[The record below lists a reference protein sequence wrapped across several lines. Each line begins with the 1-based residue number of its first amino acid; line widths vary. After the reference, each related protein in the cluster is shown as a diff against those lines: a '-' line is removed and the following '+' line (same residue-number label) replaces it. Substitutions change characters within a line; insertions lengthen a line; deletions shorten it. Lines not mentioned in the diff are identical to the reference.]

1 MSEIKITLDAFS
13 QSSSLDESIK
23 KLEKIIELSDKI
35 KNNKDA
41 LKSGSTSAN
50 DTAKLVAE
58 NAKLAEAIEKVRIAE
73 KKKQD
78 TIKAE
83 EGIVGSLK
91 KEVRELNKAI
101 DQSKNIKEVEQLNK
115 KLTETKGKLNDVK
128 NAGKEATNTFGNALS
143 SFQFKFNALG
153 QAAGQLAI
161 GALSAISSHAVEFG
175 KESVKAFIEAELNA
189 KKLQV
194 ALENIGGEGKGAFD
208 RLIKQSEELQKI
220 SIFSDDDIQKAQTAL
235 VQYGLTSEEVEK
247 LIPKILDLASA
258 QGIDLATATDVSIK
272 AINGQTKG
280 LKTAGIAFEDTGTKA
295 GNLAKLTDNLNK
307 FQGQSSAIVE
317 TNAGKL
323 EMLKNAYDDVMEN
336 VGEFIV
342 DAAEP
347 LVDILAFVANG
358 FTIAGEEAEKFKDN
372 VKLSEE
378 EIKKLNSSMLAFQIA
393 TQKTLIEKLEKAGG
407 DGGSIQKAT
416 EQLKKL
422 NAQLFGGEA
431 SKMTDAAIEEQIKR
445 LSEKKLEF
453 LSKGELSNAEKIE
466 ILKSNLDAKS
476 KLNEKT
482 NDAKSGNEQKVK
494 YREKIKL
501 IKKSAEE
508 EKTIIVENNEERI
521 KSNDLEIAKFARLQK
536 EKKEKI
542 DKAHE
547 LGLEKLREEAEA
559 EKEQQE
565 ERKKQALQ
573 FGEDVVKEL
582 EKISDKKIALLD
594 KEISSQDKNID
605 KQRELADKGLANTLA
620 FEERKKAELERA
632 KIAEQKKQ
640 EKLAKIQAFFNAFA
654 SYSKDEP
661 QTAAVKALK
670 DVLLAEVVAKA
681 FAKEGGIVGEIAEPL
696 SGGRID
702 RGIFKGRSHARG
714 GIHLEAEGNEGI
726 FSGKEMGNLGREN
739 FYNLKNLLKNP
750 IDDGIFER
758 QNDSF
763 MGAIP
768 IIQAINNNNEV
779 VRELQELKA
788 TIKSK
793 PETSVNWDAMNNMVI
808 AKIENGFK
816 TITTKKQS
824 KRRF

>member
-41 LKSGSTSAN
+41 LKGGATGGSE
-50 DTAKLVAE
+50 TAKLIAE

-101 DQSKNIKEVEQLNK
+101 DQSKNIKEVEQLNR

-153 QAAGQLAI
+153 QAVGQLAVS
-161 GALSAISSHAVEFG
+161 GLTELASQAVDFG

-189 KKLQV
+189 KKLEI
-194 ALENIGGEGKGAFD
+194 ALQNIGNEGTGAFNK
-208 RLIKQSEELQKI
+208 LIKQSGELQKI
-220 SIFSDDDIQKAQTAL
+220 SIFSDDDIQNAQTAL
-235 VQYGLTSEEVEK
+235 VQYGLTSNEVEK
-247 LIPKILDLASA
+247 LLPKILDLASA
-258 QGIDLATATDVSIK
+258 QGIDLASATETSIK

-280 LKTAGIAFEDTGTKA
+280 LKTAGIAFDDTGTKA
-295 GNLAKLTDNLNK
+295 GNLAKLTENLNK
-307 FQGQSSAIVE
+307 FQGQSAAVME

-323 EMLKNAYDDVMEN
+323 ARLGNAYDDFKES
-336 VGEFIV
+336 VGEALIDIADQTIELGVETAAFLKLVFTGFTGFSEYMAGKTAREAAKTSKLVAEVNRKSFDGEVQYQTTRTEAQRKSEYNAVKRNNVDLLVQRKEFIASGDKDNLGRV
-342 DAAEP
+342 NKEISYNQDVIKAIEKVNADFLLKKESDSAKTDEKIAKTSIKTAKVIRKESLKELQERLAAE
-347 LVDILAFVANG
+347 
-358 FTIAGEEAEKFKDN
+358 EK
-372 VKLSEE
+372 
-378 EIKKLNSSMLAFQIA
+378 
-393 TQKTLIEKLEKAGG
+393 
-407 DGGSIQKAT
+407 
-416 EQLKKL
+416 
-422 NAQLFGGEA
+422 
-431 SKMTDAAIEEQIKR
+431 
-445 LSEKKLEF
+445 
-453 LSKGELSNAEKIE
+453 
-466 ILKSNLDAKS
+466 
-476 KLNEKT
+476 
-482 NDAKSGNEQKVK
+482 
-494 YREKIKL
+494 
-501 IKKSAEE
+501 
-508 EKTIIVENNEERI
+508 
-521 KSNDLEIAKFARLQK
+521 
-536 EKKEKI
+536 
-542 DKAHE
+542 
-547 LGLEKLREEAEA
+547 A
-559 EKEQQE
+559 EKEKAEQIEKDKMSQFDKNSKKIAEDAKKALKDSEDKASDEQKIRDKELAAQQE
-565 ERKKQALQ
+565 FKKQTLE
-573 FGEDVVKEL
+573 FGEDLLKEL

-681 FAKEGGIVGEIAEPL
+681 FAKDGGIVGEIAEPL

-750 IDDGIFER
+750 IDDSIFER

>member
-41 LKSGSTSAN
+41 LKGGATGGSE
-50 DTAKLVAE
+50 TAKLIAE

-101 DQSKNIKEVEQLNK
+101 DQSKNIKEVEQLNR

-153 QAAGQLAI
+153 QAVGQLAVS
-161 GALSAISSHAVEFG
+161 ALTNLASKAVDFG
-175 KESVKAFIEAELNA
+175 KESVKAFLEAELNA
-189 KKLQV
+189 KKLEV
-194 ALENIGGEGKGAFD
+194 ALTNISGEGKGAFNK
-208 RLIKQSEELQKI
+208 LIKQSEDLQNI

-235 VQYGLTSEEVEK
+235 VQYGLTSNEVEK
-247 LIPKILDLASA
+247 LLPKILDLASA
-258 QGIDLATATDVSIK
+258 QGIDLASATNISIK

-280 LKTAGIAFEDTGTKA
+280 LKDAGIAFDDTGTKA

-307 FQGQSSAIVE
+307 YQGQSAAIME

-323 EMLKNAYDDVMEN
+323 ARLGNAYDDLQETAGVSLVNIADQTIELGIETAAFLKLLFTGFSGFSEYMQGKAEREAAKTSKLVALVNRKSFDSEVQYQTTRTEAQRKSEYNAFKRNN
-336 VGEFIV
+336 VDLLVQRKEFIASGDKDNFSRV
-342 DAAEP
+342 NRELSYNQNVIKAIEKVNADFLLKKESDSAKTDEKIAKTSIKTAKVIRKESLKELQERLAAE
-347 LVDILAFVANG
+347 
-358 FTIAGEEAEKFKDN
+358 EK
-372 VKLSEE
+372 
-378 EIKKLNSSMLAFQIA
+378 
-393 TQKTLIEKLEKAGG
+393 
-407 DGGSIQKAT
+407 
-416 EQLKKL
+416 
-422 NAQLFGGEA
+422 
-431 SKMTDAAIEEQIKR
+431 
-445 LSEKKLEF
+445 
-453 LSKGELSNAEKIE
+453 
-466 ILKSNLDAKS
+466 
-476 KLNEKT
+476 
-482 NDAKSGNEQKVK
+482 
-494 YREKIKL
+494 
-501 IKKSAEE
+501 
-508 EKTIIVENNEERI
+508 
-521 KSNDLEIAKFARLQK
+521 
-536 EKKEKI
+536 
-542 DKAHE
+542 
-547 LGLEKLREEAEA
+547 A
-559 EKEQQE
+559 EKEKAEQIEKDKMSQFDKNSKKIAEDAKKALKDSEDKASDEQKIRDKELAAQQE
-565 ERKKQALQ
+565 FKKQTLE
-573 FGEDVVKEL
+573 FGEDLLKEL

-681 FAKEGGIVGEIAEPL
+681 FAKDGGIVGEIAEPL

-750 IDDGIFER
+750 IDDSIFER